1 MEKKIS
7 QEERISRELTESN
20 GPLIGGATLRKA
32 LGFHSAEAFRQACF
46 RGHVPVK
53 VFSIPNRRG
62 KFAYTCDVATWLANL
77 KE

>member
-1 MEKKIS
+1 MEEKKS
-7 QEERISRELTESN
+7 QEERIAKELVEAN
-20 GPLIGGATLRKA
+20 GPLIGGSALRKA
-32 LGFHSAEAFRQACF
+32 LGFPSAEAFRQASF

-62 KFAYTCDVATWLANL
+62 KFAFTRDVATWLAKL